1 MAEKNLIINHKKIP
15 YHGHFRADDIFSVI
29 NHALQERGYTKRE
42 KKSEELVTPEGR
54 LYQLEL
60 RPFKVVSHFITL
72 MIKVHCTFD
81 NVTETTKEVSG
92 VKQKFEQGEV
102 EIYFDAWM
110 ITDYEHRWGE
120 TPFKF
125 FMKGFINKYI
135 WRSI

>member
-1 MAEKNLIINHKKIP
+1 MEQATQI
-15 YHGHFRADDIFSVI
+15 
-29 NHALQERGYTKRE
+29 
-42 KKSEELVTPEGR
+42 R
-54 LYQLEL
+54 L
-60 RPFKVVSHFITL
+60 KWTI
-72 MIKVHCTFD
+72 D
-81 NVTETTKEVSG
+81 SG

-135 WRSI
+135 HKSSEDEKFHRELVQDTAYIYARVREVLESYQGKKAIPVREEEVRRKMQEEMMDHK